1 MIQFRLVTDVPS
13 LKRVI
18 SRVQTPGTNNSLFSL
33 VASKNPN
40 KTHNIIIQEILS
52 FKVEVP

>member
-40 KTHNIIIQEILS
+40 KKHNIIIQEILS